1 MHNSKEIT
9 CFALSQSSASRLLLL
24 SQRGPHP
31 TAFHRPLCR
40 QIQPWIQRGK
50 RRSESSELH
59 ALFRPDGDSKKRTP
73 LLRTSTNTNKNDMG
87 NGGNRGIKITTGGG
101 HKQIQSTS
109 SSSVDKMRL
118 DLMRSDYKIKNAED
132 RVKRLERQLE
142 EMTKKYNWAQSAL
155 RDRASGTSGSGGRKQ
170 LTSLKGKNKSTPVQ
184 PKQQQKEKKHQP
196 SSQVQPK
203 TKVLKGKHSVQNG
216 LHTTILRKGGGNVKK
231 SSANSTRP
239 TSLPTK
245 SSFQGNTI
253 DDLPPFA
260 AGLFANA
267 EREEKKR
274 RLKLG
279 LIEEADLDDLSSTSS
294 VTAPSPTTS
303 PHPHSSSSPSSI
315 EALPPMAAGL
325 FEQAER
331 IEMERRAKMGFIEK
345 SELSLSSLPDRGND
359 FDHAEKAMKDISVV
373 VANTASKNITNYVTA
388 ELEKEVKVTVATANS
403 SAVDSNFTVKSPSIG
418 NATAV
423 EGKRIETKQPKSS
436 IDVNAAAAREGIT
449 VNDFAEKELLSMRKQ
464 CAILSH
470 KLSRSEELRRAQ
482 TEELKTS
489 LKSEKIL
496 RGLNSDWTR
505 RMSDARK
512 EMDEEKAEWNKEYE
526 EKKKCW
532 EEEKSGLEERLNALE
547 CEKEELQLRLHSQ
560 SNITYVANL
569 FCDLLKESARSKLSQ
584 TRHRLFPGHTT
595 NVTLAQN
602 ETQTFVFSSPNLT
615 WRRLRYGK
623 KVPNRMLTVGG
634 ATEQRRTSRVLRLFS
649 WIRAIYD
656 KNGARNSSDNQNVA
670 LNEEDGSSQSSIIS
684 TPPGLEPLAP
694 LLVTKKRRIIPKLYS
709 EKKKSAWK
717 SPSLIPKF
725 LR

>member
-40 QIQPWIQRGK
+40 QIQPWIQRGN
-50 RRSESSELH
+50 RSESLELH

-73 LLRTSTNTNKNDMG
+73 LLRTSTNTNKKG
-87 NGGNRGIKITTGGG
+87 TENGGSRGIKITTGGG
-101 HKQIQSTS
+101 HKQIHSTS

-118 DLMRSDYKIKNAED
+118 DLMRSDLSIKIAED
-132 RVKRLERQLE
+132 RVKRLESELE

-155 RDRASGTSGSGGRKQ
+155 RDRASSTSGSGGRKQ
-170 LTSLKGKNKSTPVQ
+170 LTSLKSKNKSTPVQ
-184 PKQQQKEKKHQP
+184 PKYQQKKKKQQP
-196 SSQVQPK
+196 QSQVQPK
-203 TKVLKGKHSVQNG
+203 MKVLKGKNSVQNG

-279 LIEEADLDDLSSTSS
+279 LIEEADLDDSTSN
-294 VTAPSPTTS
+294 VAPIAPSPTTS
-303 PHPHSSSSPSSI
+303 PHHHSSSSPSSI

-345 SELSLSSLPDRGND
+345 SELSLSSLPDHGDD
-359 FDHAEKAMKDISVV
+359 FDHNEKAMKDIPVV
-373 VANTASKNITNYVTA
+373 VANTASKNITIDETT

-403 SAVDSNFTVKSPSIG
+403 SDVGSNFTVKSSSIG

-423 EGKRIETKQPKSS
+423 EGKRMETEQIKSS
-436 IDVNAAAAREGIT
+436 IDVNAAAREGIS
-449 VNDFAEKELLSMRKQ
+449 VNDVAEKELLSMRKQ

-532 EEEKSGLEERLNALE
+532 GEEKSGLEERLYALE
-547 CEKEELQLRLHSQ
+547 REKEELQLRLHSQ
-560 SNITYVANL
+560 SNITFVANL

-584 TRHRLFPGHTT
+584 TRHRLFPRQTT
-595 NVTLAQN
+595 NASLAQN

-623 KVPNRMLTVGG
+623 KIPNRMLTVGG
-634 ATEQRRTSRVLRLFS
+634 ATEQRRASRVLRLFS
-649 WIRAIYD
+649 WMWAIND
-656 KNGARNSSDNQNVA
+656 KNGARNSSDNQNDA
-670 LNEEDGSSQSSIIS
+670 LNQEDGSSPSSTIS
-684 TPPGLEPLAP
+684 PPPGLEPLAP